1 MWIDLAFVFA
11 GFTLDSILRMIFP
24 IDPALRFLVFVP
36 NLGFLAFLLVSLKKT
51 FPQALIMAFL
61 CGLTVDFL
69 RNEMLANVIAY
80 PISIYVIKVWAN
92 QLNESIFEQV
102 FIGTIGLFLKEF
114 ILFGVLTLGGITH
127 ISLNNWFV
135 KREFLTI
142 IGHIP
147 LLLGLSM
154 LNRTK
159 SGAQNVLER
168 KKKRRERVLWNPTV
182 KP

>member
-11 GFTLDSILRMIFP
+11 GFTLDSILRMFFP
-24 IDPALRFLVFVP
+24 IDPALQFLAFVP
-36 NLGFLAFLLVSLKKT
+36 NLGFLAFLLVSLNIT
-51 FPQALIMAFL
+51 YRRALILAFL
-61 CGLTVDFL
+61 LGFTVDFL

-92 QLNESIFEQV
+92 QLNESLFEQV
-102 FIGTIGLFLKEF
+102 FLGTIGLFFKEF
-114 ILFGVLTLGGITH
+114 ILFATLTLIGITH
-127 ISLNNWFV
+127 LSIGNWFV

-147 LLLGLSM
+147 LIWGLSY
-154 LNRTK
+154 LNRYK